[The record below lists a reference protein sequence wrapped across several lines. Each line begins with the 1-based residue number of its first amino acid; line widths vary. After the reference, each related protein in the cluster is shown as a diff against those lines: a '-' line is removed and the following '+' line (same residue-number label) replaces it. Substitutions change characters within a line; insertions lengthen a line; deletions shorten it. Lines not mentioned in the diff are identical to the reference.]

1 MQPRP
6 HPSLSPTPPPLSIP
20 TSVSC
25 TPPHPNFAPMQPHPP
40 LYLYSDVTITLQSEQ
55 IWACKTS
62 LPSPLHLPLLPLIL
76 FLLLADKFL
85 CCDYDK
91 LTCNHYDCDQY
102 QNEYEQGYQF
112 APFWLCEWGVC
123 VCGPRNKK
131 GGMVGEEMEG
141 MREGGRKR
149 MGGMRELEGRKEKK
163 GRKGGM
169 EGEKW
174 RRRQREMSMHKTL
187 NGKEYGRE
195 QQRIGLWRVTECSGG
210 PMLAIN
216 SASPSRRLAGASLW
230 FGQPLSWNLLLPIW
244 EELKEQTLHA

>member
-6 HPSLSPTPPPLSIP
+6 HPSRSPTPLSIP

-25 TPPHPNFAPMQPHPP
+25 TPPHPNFAPMQPHP
-40 LYLYSDVTITLQSEQ
+40 LSTFTAMSQSH
-55 IWACKTS
+55 CKVNRS
-62 LPSPLHLPLLPLIL
+62 GLAKLISPLPFSPSSPPSD
-76 FLLLADKFL
+76 FVLLLADKFL

-123 VCGPRNKK
+123 ICGPRNKK

-149 MGGMRELEGRKEKK
+149 MGGMGELEGRKEKK

-174 RRRQREMSMHKTL
+174 GRRQRELSMHKTL
-187 NGKEYGRE
+187 NGKEYARE
-195 QQRIGLWRVTECSGG
+195 PQRID
-210 PMLAIN
+210 
-216 SASPSRRLAGASLW
+216 
-230 FGQPLSWNLLLPIW
+230 
-244 EELKEQTLHA
+244 